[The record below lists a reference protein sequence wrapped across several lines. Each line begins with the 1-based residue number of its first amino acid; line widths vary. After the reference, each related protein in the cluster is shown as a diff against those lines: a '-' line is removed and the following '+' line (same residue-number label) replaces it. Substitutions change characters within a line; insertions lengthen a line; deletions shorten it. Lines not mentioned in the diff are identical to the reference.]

1 MRNVMIFPKFLAL
14 LICGLLL
21 NACGQTGP
29 LVMPLETE
37 IQETH

>member
-1 MRNVMIFPKFLAL
+1 MIFPKFLAL